1 MVQLGEQ
8 HRRQC
13 NFSGREEKDG
23 GNVDGHTDEVLC
35 IIIITTGGTMG
46 IWTDHDP
53 HILQFTTYT
62 KGCCWVDHPAS
73 RSLHLLSPPSCL
85 ASHPQL
91 QWGERAWG
99 LRQLPFNLNYSVQPF
114 TLVAKEN
121 VKLLTSEGCF
131 RRAYKARKAGTFLSI
146 GSLTGLECQGAT
158 VLAKLI
164 STTFVL
170 FFRVKLGRRTERR
183 RTQAEEEDEAQ
194 VDLSSFFETL

>member
-1 MVQLGEQ
+1 M
-8 HRRQC
+8 
-13 NFSGREEKDG
+13 
-23 GNVDGHTDEVLC
+23 
-35 IIIITTGGTMG
+35 
-46 IWTDHDP
+46 
-53 HILQFTTYT
+53 
-62 KGCCWVDHPAS
+62 
-73 RSLHLLSPPSCL
+73 
-85 ASHPQL
+85 
-91 QWGERAWG
+91 
-99 LRQLPFNLNYSVQPF
+99 
-114 TLVAKEN
+114 AKEN

-183 RTQAEEEDEAQ
+183 RTQAEEEDDAQ

>member
-1 MVQLGEQ
+1 M
-8 HRRQC
+8 
-13 NFSGREEKDG
+13 
-23 GNVDGHTDEVLC
+23 
-35 IIIITTGGTMG
+35 
-46 IWTDHDP
+46 
-53 HILQFTTYT
+53 
-62 KGCCWVDHPAS
+62 
-73 RSLHLLSPPSCL
+73 
-85 ASHPQL
+85 QL
-91 QWGERAWG
+91 QWKGRERWWQCGRTYRWGSLYHHHHHEGEKWEYGRTMIHTVYNLQLIQKVVVG
-99 LRQLPFNLNYSVQPF
+99 LIILLLVVYTFYRLLHVWLHTLNFSEVKGLGGWDNSRFISIKAQPF

-170 FFRVKLGRRTERR
+170 FLIRVKLGRRTERR

-194 VDLSSFFETL
+194 VDLSRFF